1 MHPTGCVP
9 NQEKPLQR
17 EAHVLQLESSPHFP
31 QLEKSQEQQ
40 WKTQNSQKKKKQC
53 LIPAPGD
60 PDLIGLGAVWVL
72 AFTELFGDSQ
82 GEEPLFTEATVME
95 PVGPFSDC

>member
-1 MHPTGCVP
+1 MHPRACVP

-17 EAHVLQLESSPHFP
+17 KAHVLQLEISPHFP
-31 QLEKSQEQQ
+31 LEKSQEQQ

-53 LIPAPGD
+53 LVPVPGD

-72 AFTELFGDSQ
+72 PFTELFGASQ
-82 GEEPLFTEATVME
+82 GEEPLFTEATVKK